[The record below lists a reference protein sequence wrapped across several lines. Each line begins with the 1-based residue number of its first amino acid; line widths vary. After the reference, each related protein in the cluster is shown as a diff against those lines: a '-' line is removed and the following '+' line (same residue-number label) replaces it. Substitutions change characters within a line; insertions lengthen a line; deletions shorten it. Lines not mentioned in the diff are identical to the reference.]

1 MPGLLV
7 ALAAIYLGAFGPRFW
22 WRGATVLVAVMIA
35 AGVVATYQA
44 ANDAHAAGLHF
55 AITPA
60 SIAIGLGGQ
69 TLFAMAFYG
78 MALLCWWSYRGLTKP
93 DTERS
98 VGE

>member
-22 WRGATVLVAVMIA
+22 WRGVAVLGVVMIA
-35 AGVVATYQA
+35 AGVVATFQA
-44 ANDAHAAGLHF
+44 ADDAHAAGFRF

-60 SIAIGLGGQ
+60 SIAMGLGGQ
-69 TLFAMAFYG
+69 MLFTMAFYG

-93 DTERS
+93 AAERS